1 MPERVSSPRRG
12 ASAALEPAAG
22 LQRRAVRLPW
32 QESIFLDP
40 AESLCPPPPPPC
52 RTNWTRL
59 VPPPV
64 LSGHAARS
72 FSTPRSLCAGARG
85 GEVCASA
92 LKPQMP
98 APPDGCRNTC
108 WHDEA
113 SRYGPAAARHQ
124 RGGLPRGEGQG
135 AASFS
140 SFVRLR
146 LCPQARGGAGRT
158 VPLAGLA
165 ERPAPRRGDA
175 PRVAQRKDRLPQL
188 LHLKTPAPSRA
199 GPPEELHA
207 RQEEGDEASSAAIDQ
222 SCRAGP
228 RAGGEGGARL
238 GPVEAEAAGGG
249 QTEHQPLHSAG
260 DAACPI
266 STG

>member
-1 MPERVSSPRRG
+1 MPKGLVHRAAGRQPRSSPPRDCNDVL
-12 ASAALEPAAG
+12 SACLGRSRSFSTP
-22 LQRRAVRLPW
+22 R
-32 QESIFLDP
+32 
-40 AESLCPPPPPPC
+40 SLCAPPPPPPC

-228 RAGGEGGARL
+228 RAGG
-238 GPVEAEAAGGG
+238 GGG
-249 QTEHQPLHSAG
+249 SAPG
-260 DAACPI
+260 PSRGRGRRRRADGAPAPSLCGGRGV
-266 STG
+266 SD